1 MRSLLVEAA
10 ELRMLDLD
18 TEETDTRLWS
28 KDKEVVLSLLPLPLL
43 DRSLPESSSDA
54 SAVFVAVAV
63 AVVAVVL
70 WRDGASSSGT
80 DTIRVLPVATGPF
93 VLVDLLVGTM
103 VLLCLR
109 SSEAE
114 GLLLLR
120 LYVTLPE
127 LNEHLAPL
135 QFAICE
141 KKDSIR
147 SSAEPG
153 EFGGDGCT
161 C

>member
-10 ELRMLDLD
+10 QLRMLDLD

-63 AVVAVVL
+63 VAVVL

-109 SSEAE
+109 SSQAE
-114 GLLLLR
+114 GLL
-120 LYVTLPE
+120 
-127 LNEHLAPL
+127 
-135 QFAICE
+135 
-141 KKDSIR
+141 
-147 SSAEPG
+147 
-153 EFGGDGCT
+153 
-161 C
+161 

>member
-1 MRSLLVEAA
+1 
-10 ELRMLDLD
+10 MLDLD

-54 SAVFVAVAV
+54 SAVFVAV

-127 LNEHLAPL
+127 LNEL
-135 QFAICE
+135 
-141 KKDSIR
+141 DIR
-147 SSAEPG
+147 SPPICTNSVGTYVPAEVLVAKRLTP
-153 EFGGDGCT
+153 FFT
-161 C
+161 HTWW